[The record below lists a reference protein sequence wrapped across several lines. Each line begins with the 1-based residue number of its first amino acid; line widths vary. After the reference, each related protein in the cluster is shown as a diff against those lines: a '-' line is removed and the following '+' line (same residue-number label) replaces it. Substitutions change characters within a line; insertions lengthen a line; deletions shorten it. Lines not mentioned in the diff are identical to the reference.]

1 MKYSSRNAAQASIAL
16 TYRNYTGPTLLQ
28 VIDGRRTSPTAAAA
42 ASWPTQMSP
51 TAKRESS
58 EDINAPPE
66 SSSSDE
72 EVSIPVKPTSGP
84 QLDQVFKDIG
94 QDVPTGKA
102 AAAKESKGGTRSTR
116 SRQPRLKDEGP
127 QLLSSP
133 LGKNESSREDE
144 LVDLWASQP
153 NKRRRTTYGA
163 KNVRTSGNFIP
174 VPTIP
179 SSPERGKPASSF
191 SVPEISYRS
200 PQGRTRSSL
209 KDNFI
214 PPPPALSEQ
223 TVRNQTTGCTFN
235 IPADITT
242 DITSSATTA
251 SESLPIF
258 DLADSPK
265 FSTKRSNSTS
275 SLSSVDS
282 IASLVFTQERKEAL
296 RQGKDDDDNSRD
308 FPTSRCPLCHSKVDQ
323 VHLETFNFGRRLNI
337 RDQQRFCQEHKHRD
351 AEKQRQEKEYPSI
364 DWVNLTNNRIPKHI
378 AVLSGILQRTLP
390 SHYRDRLD
398 AAMHEAKTSR
408 KALQRY
414 LKDGVVDVAKHG
426 YYGPKGARIMGHTI
440 TTHMSEALK
449 QELKRDKVARA
460 VGVGGY
466 VNAVLVPELA
476 VRLVMEDMGLTDEQR
491 ARDVLSE
498 SSNVGILLNA
508 DDENVTREEEGEEG

>member
-1 MKYSSRNAAQASIAL
+1 
-16 TYRNYTGPTLLQ
+16 
-28 VIDGRRTSPTAAAA
+28 
-42 ASWPTQMSP
+42 MSP
-51 TAKRESS
+51 TVKRESS
-58 EDINAPPE
+58 EDINAPPK
-66 SSSSDE
+66 SDSSDE
-72 EVSIPVKPTSGP
+72 EVSTPVKPIPPP
-84 QLDQVFKDIG
+84 QLDQIFKDIG
-94 QDVPTGKA
+94 QDVPTDEVA
-102 AAAKESKGGTRSTR
+102 ATKESKSGTRSTR
-116 SRQPRLKDEGP
+116 SRQSRLKDEGP

-133 LGKNESSREDE
+133 PQGKNEPSQADE
-144 LVDLWASQP
+144 LVDSWASQP
-153 NKRRRTTYGA
+153 NKRRRTTYGS
-163 KNVRTSGNFIP
+163 KNVRTTGNFMP
-174 VPTIP
+174 VPDAP
-179 SSPERGKPASSF
+179 SSPERCKPAASF
-191 SVPEISYRS
+191 SVPEISYCS
-200 PQGRTRSSL
+200 PKGRTRSSL

-214 PPPPALSEQ
+214 PPPALSDR
-223 TVRNQTTGCTFN
+223 TVRNQNTGCTFN
-235 IPADITT
+235 IPAAITV
-242 DITSSATTA
+242 DITSSATTV
-251 SESLPIF
+251 SESLPLF

-265 FSTKRSNSTS
+265 FCTKRSNSTS

-282 IASLVFTQERKEAL
+282 IASLVLTQKRKEAL
-296 RQGKDDDDNSRD
+296 RQGEDDDDQSRD

-364 DWVNLTNNRIPKHI
+364 DWPGLTNNRIPKHI
-378 AVLSGILQRTLP
+378 AVLSGILKRTLP

-398 AAMHEAKTSR
+398 AAVQEAKTSR
-408 KALQRY
+408 KGLQRY

-460 VGVGGY
+460 AGVGGY

-476 VRLVMEDMGLTDEQR
+476 VRLVMEDMGLADEQR

-508 DDENVTREEEGEEG
+508 DDEHVTREEGEEG

>member
-16 TYRNYTGPTLLQ
+16 TSRNYTGPTLLR
-28 VIDGRRTSPTAAAA
+28 VINGKCTSPMVAA
-42 ASWPTQMSP
+42 ASWPAQMSL

-58 EDINAPPE
+58 EDINASPKSE
-66 SSSSDE
+66 SSDE
-72 EVSIPVKPTSGP
+72 EVSTPVKPIAP
-84 QLDQVFKDIG
+84 LQLDQVFKEIG
-94 QDVPTGKA
+94 QDVLTGKVA
-102 AAAKESKGGTRSTR
+102 ATEEFNKSGTRSTR
-116 SRQPRLKDEGP
+116 SRQSRLKDEGP
-127 QLLSSP
+127 QLPSP
-133 LGKNESSREDE
+133 PQVKNEPSREDE
-144 LVDLWASQP
+144 VMDSWASQP
-153 NKRRRTTYGA
+153 NKRRKTTYGA
-163 KNVRTSGNFIP
+163 KNVRTSGNFMP
-174 VPTIP
+174 VPAAP
-179 SSPERGKPASSF
+179 SSPERGKPASTF
-191 SVPEISYRS
+191 SVPGISHRS
-200 PQGRTRSSL
+200 PKGRTRSSL
-209 KDNFI
+209 NDNFI
-214 PPPPALSEQ
+214 PPPPLSDR
-223 TVRNQTTGCTFN
+223 TVRNQNTGCTFN

-242 DITSSATTA
+242 DVTSSSTTV
-251 SESLPIF
+251 SESLPPF
-258 DLADSPK
+258 DLADPPK

-282 IASLVFTQERKEAL
+282 IASLVLTQERKEAL
-296 RQGKDDDDNSRD
+296 RQGEDGDDQSRD

-364 DWVNLTNNRIPKHI
+364 DWPNLTNNRIPKHI
-378 AVLSGILQRTLP
+378 ALLGGILKRTLP

-398 AAMHEAKTSR
+398 AAMQEAKTSQR
-408 KALQRY
+408 GLQRY

-460 VGVGGY
+460 AGVGGY

-476 VRLVMEDMGLTDEQR
+476 VRLVMEDMGLADEQR

-508 DDENVTREEEGEEG
+508 DDENVIREEEGEEG

>member
-1 MKYSSRNAAQASIAL
+1 
-16 TYRNYTGPTLLQ
+16 
-28 VIDGRRTSPTAAAA
+28 
-42 ASWPTQMSP
+42 MSP

-58 EDINAPPE
+58 EDINALPK
-66 SSSSDE
+66 SDSSDE
-72 EVSIPVKPTSGP
+72 EGSIPATPISGP

-94 QDVPTGKA
+94 QDVPTGEV

-127 QLLSSP
+127 QLLSP
-133 LGKNESSREDE
+133 PQGKNEPSREDE
-144 LVDLWASQP
+144 LVDSWAQP
-153 NKRRRTTYGA
+153 NKRRKTTYGA
-163 KNVRTSGNFIP
+163 KNVRTTGNFMP

-200 PQGRTRSSL
+200 PKGRTRSSL

-214 PPPPALSEQ
+214 PPPALSDQ
-223 TVRNQTTGCTFN
+223 TVRNQNTECTFN

-251 SESLPIF
+251 SESLPLF

-296 RQGKDDDDNSRD
+296 RQGEDDDDGSRD
-308 FPTSRCPLCHSKVDQ
+308 FSTSRCPLCHSKVDQ

-364 DWVNLTNNRIPKHI
+364 DWANLTNNRIPKHI
-378 AVLSGILQRTLP
+378 AVLSGILKRTLP

-398 AAMHEAKTSR
+398 AAMQEAKTSR
-408 KALQRY
+408 KGLQRY

-440 TTHMSEALK
+440 ATHMSETLK

-460 VGVGGY
+460 AGVGGY

-476 VRLVMEDMGLTDEQR
+476 VRLVMEDMGLADEQR

-508 DDENVTREEEGEEG
+508 DDENVIREEESEEC

>member
-1 MKYSSRNAAQASIAL
+1 
-16 TYRNYTGPTLLQ
+16 
-28 VIDGRRTSPTAAAA
+28 
-42 ASWPTQMSP
+42 MSP

-58 EDINAPPE
+58 EDINAPPK
-66 SSSSDE
+66 SDSTDE
-72 EVSIPVKPTSGP
+72 EVSTPVEPIPTP

-94 QDVPTGKA
+94 QDVLTGKVA
-102 AAAKESKGGTRSTR
+102 ATKESKGGTRSTR
-116 SRQPRLKDEGP
+116 PRQPRLKDEGP
-127 QLLSSP
+127 QLLSPPQS
-133 LGKNESSREDE
+133 KNEPSREDE
-144 LVDLWASQP
+144 LVDSWVSQP
-153 NKRRRTTYGA
+153 NKRRKTTYGA
-163 KNVRTSGNFIP
+163 KNLRTTGNFMQ
-174 VPTIP
+174 VPAAP
-179 SSPERGKPASSF
+179 GSPERGKPASSF
-191 SVPEISYRS
+191 SVPGISHHS
-200 PQGRTRSSL
+200 PKGRTRSSL

-214 PPPPALSEQ
+214 APPALSDE
-223 TVRNQTTGCTFN
+223 TVRNQNPGCTFN

-242 DITSSATTA
+242 DIMASATTA
-251 SESLPIF
+251 SESLPLF

-282 IASLVFTQERKEAL
+282 IASLVLTQERKEAL
-296 RQGKDDDDNSRD
+296 RQGEDDDDQSRD
-308 FPTSRCPLCHSKVDQ
+308 FSTSRCPLCHSKIDQ

-364 DWVNLTNNRIPKHI
+364 DWPSLTNNRIPKHI
-378 AVLSGILQRTLP
+378 AVLSGILKRTLP

-398 AAMHEAKTSR
+398 AAMQEAKTRR
-408 KALQRY
+408 KSLQRY
-414 LKDGVVDVAKHG
+414 LKDGVVDEAKHG

-449 QELKRDKVARA
+449 QELKRDKVVRA
-460 VGVGGY
+460 AGVGGY

-476 VRLVMEDMGLTDEQR
+476 VRLVMEDMGLADEQR

-508 DDENVTREEEGEEG
+508 DDENVIREEEGEEG